1 MLLFH
6 RCFIEGQYMLTLIRN
21 RGSFIGDMDT
31 GETRLV
37 GPALIVSEIAGIRMH
52 CLLSMFCGTRS
63 YHSFSIHHVH
73 NSFIGGIA

>member
-1 MLLFH
+1 
-6 RCFIEGQYMLTLIRN
+6 MLTLIRN

-37 GPALIVSEIAGIRMH
+37 GPALIVSEIAVIRMH
-52 CLLSMFCGTRS
+52 CLLLSMFCGTRS
-63 YHSFSIHHVH
+63 YYSFSIHHVH